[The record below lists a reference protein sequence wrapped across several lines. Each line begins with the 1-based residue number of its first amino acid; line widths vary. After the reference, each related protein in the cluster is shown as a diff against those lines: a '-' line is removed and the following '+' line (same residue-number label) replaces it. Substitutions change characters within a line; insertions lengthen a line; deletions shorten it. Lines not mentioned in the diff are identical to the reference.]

1 MRQSLL
7 RCLLEA
13 AREDERIVLLSG
25 DHGYALFDE
34 FRGALP
40 GQFLNCGIA
49 EQNMVGVAAGMAKA
63 GLRPVVY
70 GLASFIPMRVLE
82 QIKLDVCYE
91 NRSVIFLGDGAG
103 LVYAQLG
110 ISHQCCE
117 DVGALRPLQ
126 GMAIYSAADRYEML
140 ACTQLALERNGPSYL
155 RIGKSDVSEIHSAPI
170 EMSSGDLLE
179 VRRGGGDIA
188 WLATGSMVS
197 RALAV
202 ARQWGGSSV
211 WSMPCIKPVDEDQV
225 RTICQRHRYVVTI
238 EEHALEG
245 GMGSTICE
253 IAAETSGARICR
265 IGVKYPFLNR
275 CGSYDYLL
283 EQHGL
288 GLESIAAKVTGFM
301 AGDAARDSGI
311 RRAA

>member
-13 AREDERIVLLSG
+13 ARQDERIVLLSG

-63 GLRPVVY
+63 GLRPIVY

-82 QIKLDVCYE
+82 QIKLDICYE

-110 ISHQCCE
+110 VSHQCCE
-117 DVGALRPLQ
+117 DVAALRPLQ
-126 GMAIYSAADRYEML
+126 GMAIYSAADRHEML
-140 ACTQLALERNGPSYL
+140 ACAQLALERTGPSYL
-155 RIGKSDVSEIHSAPI
+155 RIGKSDVGEIHTAPV
-170 EMSSGDLLE
+170 ELSTGDLLE
-179 VRRGGGDIA
+179 VRRGVGEVA
-188 WLATGSMVS
+188 WLATGSMVH
-197 RALAV
+197 RALMA
-202 ARQWGGSSV
+202 ACRWRGSSV
-211 WSMPCIKPVDEDQV
+211 WSVPCIKPMDEDQV
-225 RTICQRHRYVVTI
+225 KSICERHRYVITV
-238 EEHALEG
+238 EEHTLEG
-245 GMGSTICE
+245 GLGSTICE
-253 IAAETSGARICR
+253 IAAESSGARVCR

-275 CGSYDYLL
+275 CGSYDYLV

-288 GLESIAAKVTGFM
+288 GLETIVAKVTKFM
-301 AGDAARDSGI
+301 AGDAARDLGI